1 MFLGI
6 ENDYKGPQL
15 EDGKVTLEFMESLME
30 LYKNEGK
37 LHRKYAY
44 KVPQEL
50 LQSLPKVVTK
60 AETLDLTNKPK
71 LSRSRSRFVLKIPPI

>member
-1 MFLGI
+1 MKKIGKKVETCKEIYFMISMICFVFLGI

-44 KVPQEL
+44 KVP
-50 LQSLPKVVTK
+50 
-60 AETLDLTNKPK
+60 
-71 LSRSRSRFVLKIPPI
+71 